1 MIIIN
6 YFIYIFSCQKNS
18 GECNLKMEL
27 PSSSICNDRTP
38 NVQGYILFNQ
48 NVSVFDF
55 GNIIVSKNY
64 KDNDQVRILSGGT
77 LSHIDYVGDGMLTAS
92 IQGQNGEVPSPNI
105 ILRTIRELS
114 LNHIEG
120 ILIIVPASSTNVLSF
135 GLATERALND
145 DLKVMLL
152 TVSDNPNN
160 YEEKSSGREC
170 LSGIIMIHKIAGA
183 LAVKN
188 KSLTVIYEYCNQV
201 IGNLISVATNVQ
213 ATLRFESC
221 TYCKKCK
228 YKKDIERPTKL
239 SNSKK
244 TEDIIPELANN
255 LVNNIFKSGK
265 FMMYK
270 EDSCV
275 LFFNNAGALKRTD
288 EYVFIS
294 EVWKCF
300 KKYEVNIIRI
310 YIDNYFHIND
320 DIDLSISMLKIFD
333 KELITLLD
341 APCSTVGWKQVF
353 QYESVLN
360 VHITAGCLKRKCRL
374 SPPSKGPKLRD
385 KPSNIVQLCLQFAC
399 NALISCE
406 KMLNKIDSEKGDGD
420 TGTRLRNVAEVLNK
434 RACNRK
440 LIFLCPFTFFLS
452 LSKILENAVGGTMGC
467 IYSILFEA
475 AANKFGDYKEDDEVT
490 YQIWLEALEN
500 SCKAIEKYG
509 NVKLG
514 DKTMYDPLIACANTI
529 KLYININ
536 DPIEAF
542 GRGVSKAE
550 DVATKTV
557 KSGCKFPDAGAH
569 AVGIWMRAIY
579 EGVKLRYE

>member
-1 MIIIN
+1 
-6 YFIYIFSCQKNS
+6 
-18 GECNLKMEL
+18 MEL

-77 LSHIDYVGDGMLTAS
+77 LSYIDYVGDGMLTAS

-170 LSGIIMIHKIAGA
+170 LSGIIMIHKIA
-183 LAVKN
+183 
-188 KSLTVIYEYCNQV
+188 V

-213 ATLRFESC
+213 ATLKFESC

-275 LFFNNAGALKRTD
+275 LFFNNTGALKRTD

-360 VHITAGCLKRKCRL
+360 VHIAAGCLKRKCRL

-452 LSKILENAVGGTMGC
+452 LT
-467 IYSILFEA
+467 